1 MNNLKFVAAGLL
13 IVFIGLFTFSKFKK
27 DDPQREVAAIEKGK
41 PKDMVEKRDP
51 KDNVPE
57 VVAVSGKITPP
68 PNKNMLPTYKN
79 IESIPEPKN
88 LKKGELPKHKGRLVA
103 RLFGNM
109 LLPPKPGS
117 LKDIAF
123 SKGPVADDIEEKA
136 KKFFKS
142 LGYNADKKMI
152 VERGPGYYLI
162 NGPSANRVELFR
174 VSYNTSDGEA
184 KKVSFLLRSSN
195 GRYWRKI
202 DERP

>member
-1 MNNLKFVAAGLL
+1 MNNLKFVAVGLFV
-13 IVFIGLFTFSKFKK
+13 VFIGLFTLSKFKK
-27 DDPQREVAAIEKGK
+27 DDSQREVASIEKGK
-41 PKDMVEKRDP
+41 PKDMVEKRDS

-57 VVAVSGKITPP
+57 VVAVSSKITPP
-68 PNKNMLPTYKN
+68 PNKNMLPTYKK

-136 KKFFKS
+136 NKFFRS
-142 LGYNADKKMI
+142 LGYDEDKKMI

-174 VSYNTSDGEA
+174 VSYNTSDGES